1 MTDIIKIRQG
11 LSIKLKGVAEKIFIK
26 AEKAVFYAVKPP
38 EFHGITPKLTIQ
50 AEDHVKAGSVLF
62 YDKDR
67 PEIKFTAPISG
78 TISAINRG
86 ERRQIIDVVIKAD
99 DAIEYESFMKLDPV
113 VTNREKIIENI
124 LISGLWPVIRQRPY
138 DVIANPKDTPK
149 AIFISTFDSAP
160 LAPDYDF
167 LVKGLEQEFQYG
179 INALLKLSGGKV
191 HLNVNSE
198 NEASSI
204 FLKVRGVQI
213 NKFAGRHPAGNVG
226 VQINHIDP
234 VNKGEVVW
242 CLGPQ
247 DVISIGRL
255 FMYGHYDASKIVVLA
270 GSMVQEPKYYKTI
283 SGASIQSIVNNNL
296 KEGEV
301 RIISGNVLIGTKVSP
316 DGFLGF
322 YDSMVTAI
330 PEGKYFEFLGWALP
344 GFKKYSLSHSFF
356 SWLKPSKE
364 FSLDTN
370 LHGGL
375 RSFVMT
381 GQYENVFPM
390 SVLPVQLL
398 KAILANDIDRME
410 QLGIYEVSPED
421 FALCEFVCTSKINV
435 QEIVRKGLDTM
446 MKEMN

>member
-381 GQYENVFPM
+381 GQYEKVFPM